1 MILDISSRV
10 VFLTPL
16 AKHQLIPDI
25 ICRCYLVSLCL
36 TSLFALNYTI
46 TDIYDSKGITDTRIR
61 KYIYRILFFIF
72 CAAIFFLPLNHE
84 HTDTV
89 YYVTGPAAIFTFCNA
104 SLVILSVLSEVVI
117 HRDMIKKK
125 RRTAITAW
133 LVLWLISATIQF
145 FNPQLSIISFS
156 SCIGVLIIF
165 FEIENPEAAL
175 SRRTGHFSS
184 AVIRDYFDYLYVNK
198 INVSLTMISFNT
210 IGDSTQDSEN
220 IRKEINTLSD
230 YLFSIPKAKIFDTAE
245 GYFILVYKTPEENE
259 NGIKLIKQYFRES
272 STLQSRSYAINLL
285 NPFFTIVSD
294 YNIATNSD
302 ELLSII
308 SENTPASNHATPF
321 GEIHVNEE
329 TITSLREKKR
339 REDMVIAA
347 MEDDRIEVFYQPIYN
362 VKTGKFASAEAL
374 VRIRLQNGTLVY
386 PNDFIPII
394 EESGRIIPLSN
405 AIYKKAFSF
414 MKNYHLERLGIDYI
428 ELNLSVKH
436 GNTSL
441 FASQFNS
448 LLEQFS
454 IPANMINLEI
464 TETSALNNK
473 ENMLT
478 NMKQLSQCGITFSLD
493 DFGSGSSNLNYIID
507 MPIST
512 VKVDKSLTDAYFK
525 SDKANAI
532 LKAVVNMT
540 HSIGIRMVA
549 EGVETKEQ
557 LTEMT
562 SLGIDYIQGY
572 YFAKPLCER
581 EFLAFLQ
588 KNNL

>member
-1 MILDISSRV
+1 
-10 VFLTPL
+10 
-16 AKHQLIPDI
+16 
-25 ICRCYLVSLCL
+25 
-36 TSLFALNYTI
+36 
-46 TDIYDSKGITDTRIR
+46 
-61 KYIYRILFFIF
+61 
-72 CAAIFFLPLNHE
+72 
-84 HTDTV
+84 
-89 YYVTGPAAIFTFCNA
+89 
-104 SLVILSVLSEVVI
+104 
-117 HRDMIKKK
+117 
-125 RRTAITAW
+125 
-133 LVLWLISATIQF
+133 
-145 FNPQLSIISFS
+145 
-156 SCIGVLIIF
+156 
-165 FEIENPEAAL
+165 
-175 SRRTGHFSS
+175 
-184 AVIRDYFDYLYVNK
+184 
-198 INVSLTMISFNT
+198 MISFNT
-210 IGDSTQDSEN
+210 IGDSTQDSDH
-220 IRKEINTLSD
+220 IRKEIIALSD
-230 YLFSIPKAKIFDTAE
+230 FLFSIPKAKIFDTAE
-245 GYFILVYKTPEENE
+245 GYFILVYKTSEENE
-259 NGIKLIKQYFRES
+259 NGLKLIKQYFTEAC
-272 STLQSRSYAINLL
+272 TLQSRSYAINLL
-285 NPFFTIVSD
+285 NPYFTIVSD

-308 SENTPASNHATPF
+308 SENTPTNTHSTPF
-321 GEIHVNEE
+321 GEIHVSEE

-347 MEDDRIEVFYQPIYN
+347 MEEDRIEVFYQPIYN
-362 VKTGKFASAEAL
+362 TTTGKFTSAEAL

-448 LLEQFS
+448 LLEQYS
-454 IPANMINLEI
+454 IPGKMINLEI

-473 ENMLT
+473 ENMLA
-478 NMKQLSQCGITFSLD
+478 NMKQLTQCGITFSLD

-525 SDKANAI
+525 SEKANAI
-532 LKAVVNMT
+532 LKAVINMT
-540 HSIGIRMVA
+540 HSIDIRMVA
-549 EGVETKEQ
+549 EGVETQEQ
-557 LTEMT
+557 LDEMT
-562 SLGIDYIQGY
+562 ALGIDFIQGY